1 MSSADPAGSL
11 GPRAQ
16 RSARR
21 RREIL
26 DAAAR
31 TIGERGYG
39 GASLAAIAED
49 VGIAA
54 PSLLHHFR
62 NKEHLLTEVLA
73 YRDDLSRSYH
83 GQDAVLEG
91 APLLEHLVDTAAENS
106 HRRGLTQLYAVL
118 LGESITT
125 NHPGKDFFR
134 DRFVGLRTMVRDA
147 VLEAIADPA
156 VGEADVLETA
166 SAIIA
171 VMDGIQFQF
180 LLEPDAV
187 DMAGVTERTI
197 RALLADLRAGGAG
210 GEGR

>member
-1 MSSADPAGSL
+1 MSSTDPAGRL

-16 RSARR
+16 RSALR

-26 DAAAR
+26 DAAVS

-39 GASLAAIAED
+39 GASLAAIADE

-62 NKEHLLTEVLA
+62 NKEQLLTEVLA

-83 GQDAVLEG
+83 GEAADLEG
-91 APLLEHLVDTAAENS
+91 APLLEHLVDTAEENS
-106 HRRGLTQLYAVL
+106 RRRGLTQLYAVL
-118 LGESITT
+118 LGESITS

-134 DRFVGLRTMVRDA
+134 ERFAGLREMVRDA
-147 VLEAIADPA
+147 VLEAIADPD
-156 VGEADVLETA
+156 VPEEDVLETA

-180 LLEPDAV
+180 LLEPYAV
-187 DMAGVTERTI
+187 DMAGVTERTV
-197 RALLADLRAGGAG
+197 RALLADLRAGGT
-210 GEGR
+210 GRSDA